1 MKKFLKGSII
11 AALCL
16 TMLFSLTACNKF
28 NSVKKAFEKEGYT
41 YSDEEN
47 SSLSSLQA
55 SFEDE
60 DGKGASVTVHVFT
73 KKDGVLGE
81 QSVLFAVLEFKSTK
95 ELNQELEDNETLKG
109 MLKDSQKSDY
119 VNGNCIFV
127 PILGLPTPM
136 QTARDIFKNA

>member
-41 YSDEEN
+41 YSEETN
-47 SSLSSLQA
+47 NNVTSLKE
-55 SFEDE
+55 SFKDE
-60 DGKGASVTVHVFT
+60 DGNTRVDVTPHVFT
-73 KKDGVLGE
+73 KKDGLN
-81 QSVLFAVLEFKSTK
+81 SVLVIVLEFKSSK
-95 ELNQELEDNETLKG
+95 ELEKELEDNETLKG

-119 VNGNCIFV
+119 VNGNCVCIPPV
-127 PILGLPTPM
+127 GLPT
-136 QTARDIFKNA
+136 AASAALEIFKNA